1 MSKRVKRRF
10 VAGATC
16 PKCQELDTIS
26 LYFENNVEKLECVAC
41 GYNEAQTD
49 EKVSAATRSNENVI
63 GIFKHTNIPT
73 HVSVNL
79 TVKPV

>member
-1 MSKRVKRRF
+1 MPKREKRRF
-10 VAGATC
+10 VAGAIC

-49 EKVSAATRSNENVI
+49 EKVEAVTRENESVI
-63 GIFKHTNIPT
+63 GIFKPH
-73 HVSVNL
+73 
-79 TVKPV
+79 

>member
-1 MSKRVKRRF
+1 MKFLKGVCMSNRLKRRF

-16 PKCQELDTIS
+16 PKCQEQDTIS
-26 LYFENNVEKLECVAC
+26 LYYENNVEKLECVAC

-63 GIFKHTNIPT
+63 GVFKPH
-73 HVSVNL
+73 
-79 TVKPV
+79 